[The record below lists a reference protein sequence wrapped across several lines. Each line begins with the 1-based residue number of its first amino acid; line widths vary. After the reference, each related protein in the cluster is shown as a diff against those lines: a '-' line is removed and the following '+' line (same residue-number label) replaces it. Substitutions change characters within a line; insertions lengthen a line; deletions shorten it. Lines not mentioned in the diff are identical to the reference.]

1 MFSIHRTSSSITP
14 SSRSRR
20 RPARTALLAAAA
32 ATAILV
38 PAGAASARGGDWF
51 LTSLPP
57 GDLVGGCGATPVH
70 LTFTD
75 NREYERDTTLVDGTV
90 VKEFTGYLGAHF
102 VADTGAAVD
111 QNISGPGTVYA
122 YPNGDVRFVSRG
134 HFNYMVDPVQA
145 AQLGVPQIFTT
156 TGGPIDFTQHADG
169 SMTPVTIP
177 HHVIDVCG
185 LLGLG

>member
-1 MFSIHRTSSSITP
+1 
-14 SSRSRR
+14 
-20 RPARTALLAAAA
+20 
-32 ATAILV
+32 
-38 PAGAASARGGDWF
+38 
-51 LTSLPP
+51 
-57 GDLVGGCGATPVH
+57 VH